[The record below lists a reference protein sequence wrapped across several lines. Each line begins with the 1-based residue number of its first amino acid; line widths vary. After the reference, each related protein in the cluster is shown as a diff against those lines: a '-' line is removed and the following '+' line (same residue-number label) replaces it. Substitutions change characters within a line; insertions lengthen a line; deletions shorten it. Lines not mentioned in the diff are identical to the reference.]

1 MLEMKTTDT
10 LKRQENFG
18 NYTEIT
24 KVPATIMKTIVSTEN
39 NGHSSPTFM
48 EETKSS
54 NKLYLA
60 SLSKKAEVN

>member
-18 NYTEIT
+18 NYIEIT
-24 KVPATIMKTIVSTEN
+24 EVPATIMKTIVPTE

-48 EETKSS
+48 EETKS
-54 NKLYLA
+54 NDVRCAIFTLTNYF
-60 SLSKKAEVN
+60 